1 MTEQDYFIA
10 LQVFRMNRET
20 LKITSPEATD
30 WAILNESLN
39 QQIDG
44 IPDLRDLIVRF
55 LRLFVEKINFGPRSF
70 IVPTKDGM
78 TNIEPEQLSELQA
91 LVGRVGGAHLLKPSE
106 EEFRPINRQA
116 AAIAEK
122 MKKARARLRAQQP
135 QNTSKGFISRY
146 IRAVSIS
153 TPNTLHDA
161 CNMTL
166 YQLDQQLQ
174 IYLAY
179 EAYDLEIR
187 SRLAGA
193 KGDDKIVHWMMRD
206 KEDEGQNIGTI

>member
-10 LQVFRMNRET
+10 LQVFRMNRES

-30 WAILNESLN
+30 WAILNESLQ

-44 IPDLRDLIVRF
+44 IPDLKDLVIRF

-70 IVPTKDGM
+70 IVPTKNGV

-91 LVGRVGGAHLLKPSE
+91 LVGRVGGAYLLKPSE

-146 IRAVSIS
+146 LRAVSTATS
-153 TPNTLHDA
+153 NTLRDA
-161 CNMTL
+161 SNMTL
-166 YQLDQQLQ
+166 YQLDQALQ
-174 IYLAY
+174 TYLAY
-179 EAYDLEIR
+179 EAYDLEVR

>member
-10 LQVFRMNRET
+10 LQVFRMNKES
-20 LKITSPEATD
+20 LKITSPEVTD
-30 WAILNESLN
+30 WAVLNESLT

-44 IPDLRDLIVRF
+44 IPDLKDLIVRF
-55 LRLFVEKINFGPRSF
+55 LRLFVAKINFGPRSF
-70 IVPTKDGM
+70 IIPTKDGM
-78 TNIEPEQLSELQA
+78 ANIEPEQLGELQA
-91 LVGRVGGAHLLKPSE
+91 LVGRVGGAHLLKPNE

-135 QNTSKGFISRY
+135 QNTSRGFISRY
-146 IRAVSIS
+146 IRAVSTATS
-153 TPNTLHDA
+153 NTLQDT

-166 YQLDQQLQ
+166 YQLDQAMQT
-174 IYLAY
+174 YLAY
-179 EAYDLEIR
+179 EAYDLEVR

-193 KGDDKIVHWMMRD
+193 KGDDKLIHWMMRD